1 MENTFKSLWSEK
13 NEMFVHF
20 DFSPLTDD
28 VIWGYSELPQLMT
41 KDSNMELLQNY
52 LGKHIIFPEGTVMKT
67 IEIKFIEENETSNV
81 SEDRTS

>member
-1 MENTFKSLWSEK
+1 MENTFKSLWSERQK
-13 NEMFVHF
+13 MFVHF

-52 LGKHIIFPEGTVMKT
+52 IGKHIVMPEGTVMKT
-67 IEIKFIEENETSNV
+67 IEIKFIENETDNL
-81 SEDRTS
+81 SEDSSS